1 VTHDPRPEPGT
12 FEAALRSG
20 LHEAAAA
27 TDAEHALFALTRV
40 AHRCLGDQRAG
51 VRPGERDYRIAG
63 VFLVTPDRRYNM
75 LVAGIG
81 FPPEQRRLMIPIAWN
96 HPGRVVATGEPILI
110 RDTDAEAGRFKQF
123 LKSSRMGSSMY
134 VPIRAGGE
142 IVGQIVAAAQARLC
156 YDAPDLARLATL
168 AAAAALAW
176 RATTGAAWLAD
187 AYPPQDAWRAEDHV
201 QGEAIA

>member
-1 VTHDPRPEPGT
+1 MTADPRPEPGA
-12 FEAALRSG
+12 FDAALRSG
-20 LHEAAAA
+20 LHDAAAA
-27 TDAEHALFALTRV
+27 ADAEQALLALTRV
-40 AHRCLGDQRAG
+40 AHRCLGDPRAE

-63 VFLVTPDRRYNM
+63 VFLVAPDRRYNM

-110 RDTDAEAGRFKQF
+110 RDTDAEAARFKQF
-123 LKSSRMGSSMY
+123 LTSSRMGSSIY
-134 VPIRAGGE
+134 APIRVGGE

-156 YDAPDLARLATL
+156 YDTPDLAQLGTL

-176 RATTGAAWLAD
+176 RATDGAAWLAA
-187 AYPPQDAWRAEDHV
+187 AYPPHDAWRAEDHV